1 MYMTLAN
8 VRTHLFDV
16 QRFSDGQEANERHA
30 DEVVGRHSLW
40 GADHDHHEL
49 THAPLSCS
57 INGLTYMYR

>member
-30 DEVVGRHSLW
+30 DEVVGRHSLRR
-40 GADHDHHEL
+40 ADHDHHEL
-49 THAPLSCS
+49 TQAPLP
-57 INGLTYMYR
+57 